1 MPLRQ
6 IARTPSRPL
15 PPRDG
20 HGIPYAF
27 AVEVRVLLDR
37 YLSEERVI
45 DVRCPWC
52 GGSHTHPEGGVDT
65 ACVTIG
71 RRYTVAI
78 PAGTPVLA

>member
-27 AVEVRVLLDR
+27 AVEIRRQSPDVPLNGDTV
-37 YLSEERVI
+37 V
-45 DVRCPWC
+45 VRCPWC
-52 GGSHTHPEGGVDT
+52 GDDERITHPHEA
-65 ACVTIG
+65 ACPRVG

>member
-27 AVEVRVLLDR
+27 AVEILQDDRPGALD
-37 YLSEERVI
+37 I
-45 DVRCPWC
+45 IIVRCPWC
-52 GGSHTHPEGGVDT
+52 GSSERSIEGPANT
-65 ACVTIG
+65 CPAIG

>member
-27 AVEVRVLLDR
+27 AVDIVQANDGGRTII
-37 YLSEERVI
+37 Y
-45 DVRCPWC
+45 VRCPWC
-52 GGSHTHPEGGVDT
+52 GDTESEAGVMPT
-65 ACVTIG
+65 CPRIG

>member
-6 IARTPSRPL
+6 IARTPSRPF

-27 AVEVRVLLDR
+27 AVEIRHSDLDGA
-37 YLSEERVI
+37 EWPVI
-45 DVRCPWC
+45 RCPWC
-52 GGSHTHPEGGVDT
+52 GQEHMVVKLEPSCPL
-65 ACVTIG
+65 IG